1 MIQFKTYKKTG
12 SPATPFLTLPE
23 VKKQCSVEECDNA
36 DDELLFSYI
45 LAAQENIEARLA
57 ITLTATQ
64 YAGSISGQ
72 DVQAGCTVQLPAGE
86 ALPQEVT
93 VTTSDGEPLPT
104 ERYQI
109 DFFNVPGSITFLPG
123 EVPTGDVIVTWYAGH
138 ADPML
143 IPQNIK
149 VAGKQMVAHW
159 YDHREMVADGGT
171 MEVPHAT
178 IMLLASS
185 SHNGMY

>member
-12 SPATPFLTLPE
+12 SPATPFLSLRE
-23 VKKQCSVEECDNA
+23 AKKQCSIEECDTA
-36 DDELLFSYI
+36 DDELIFSYI
-45 LAAQENIEARLA
+45 LAAQVNIEARLA

-64 YAGSISGQ
+64 YAGSVSSS
-72 DVQAGCTVQLPAGE
+72 DVQAGCTVQLPMGE

-93 VTTSDGEPLPT
+93 VTTADGQPLPP
-104 ERYQI
+104 ERYHV
-109 DFFNVPGSITFLPG
+109 DTFNVPGSITFFAG
-123 EVPTGDVIVTWYAGH
+123 DVPPGDVIVTWYAGH
-138 ADPML
+138 ADPLL